1 MIGIKGFKLEDNMKK
16 KTIASFVTIFVIALL
31 ATACSN
37 NKNIV
42 PIEKG
47 EVKETE
53 KEITSPG
60 EKVLVVYFSPT
71 GTTRKIAE
79 NAAGVLSADIYEIVP
94 EIPYS
99 EEDLNYNTNCRA
111 NREQED
117 PLSRPKMMDRT
128 INIGQYDTI
137 VIGYP
142 IWHGQAPKILNTFL
156 ESYDFSDKVI
166 IPFCTSHSSS
176 VGTSAVNLQSLTSDT
191 SIWLEGYRFDGT
203 ENKEE
208 IRNWLSKVM
217 Q

>member
-1 MIGIKGFKLEDNMKK
+1 MKK
-16 KTIASFVTIFVIALL
+16 KTIASFVMIFVIGLL
-31 ATACSN
+31 ATSCSN
-37 NKNIV
+37 NNNIV
-42 PIEKG
+42 PIDKG

-53 KEITSPG
+53 KEITSLG

-79 NAAGVLSADIYEIVP
+79 NAAEVLSADIYEIVP

-117 PLSRPKMMDRT
+117 PLSLPKMMDRT

-137 VIGYP
+137 GIGYP

-156 ESYDFSDKVI
+156 ESYDFSDKII

-176 VGTSAVNLQSLTSDT
+176 VGTSAVNLQSLTSNT
-191 SIWLEGYRFDGT
+191 SIWLEGYRFNGT

-208 IRNWLSKVM
+208 IRNWLSKVI

>member
-1 MIGIKGFKLEDNMKK
+1 MKK
-16 KTIASFVTIFVIALL
+16 KTIASFVMIFVIGLL
-31 ATACSN
+31 ATSCSN

-42 PIEKG
+42 PIDKG

-53 KEITSPG
+53 KEITSLG

-79 NAAGVLSADIYEIVP
+79 NAAEVLSADIYEIVP

-137 VIGYP
+137 VIGYW

-156 ESYDFSDKVI
+156 ESYDFSDKII

-176 VGTSAVNLQSLTSDT
+176 VGTSAVNLQSLTSNT
-191 SIWLEGYRFDGT
+191 SIWLEGYRFNGT

-208 IRNWLSKVM
+208 IRNWLSKVI

>member
-1 MIGIKGFKLEDNMKK
+1 MKK
-16 KTIASFVTIFVIALL
+16 KTIASFVMIFVIALL
-31 ATACSN
+31 ATSCSN
-37 NKNIV
+37 NNNIV
-42 PIEKG
+42 PTDKG

-53 KEITSPG
+53 KEITSLG

-79 NAAGVLSADIYEIVP
+79 NAAEVLSADIYEIVP

-117 PLSRPKMMDRT
+117 PLSLPKMMDRT

-156 ESYDFSDKVI
+156 ESYDFSDKII

-176 VGTSAVNLQSLTSDT
+176 VGTSAVNLQSLTSNT
-191 SIWLEGYRFDGT
+191 SIWLEGYRFNGT

-208 IRNWLSKVM
+208 IRNWLSKVI

>member
-1 MIGIKGFKLEDNMKK
+1 MKK
-16 KTIASFVTIFVIALL
+16 KTIASFVMIFVIGLL
-31 ATACSN
+31 ATSCSN

-42 PIEKG
+42 PIDKG

-53 KEITSPG
+53 KEITSLG

-79 NAAGVLSADIYEIVP
+79 NAAEVLSADIYEIVP

-117 PLSRPKMMDRT
+117 PLSLPKMMDRT

-156 ESYDFSDKVI
+156 ESYDFSDKII

-176 VGTSAVNLQSLTSDT
+176 VGTSAVNLQSLTSNT
-191 SIWLEGYRFDGT
+191 SIWLEGYRFNGT

-208 IRNWLSKVM
+208 IRNWLSKVI

>member
-1 MIGIKGFKLEDNMKK
+1 MKK
-16 KTIASFVTIFVIALL
+16 KTIASFVIIFVIGLL
-31 ATACSN
+31 ATSCSN

-42 PIEKG
+42 PIDKG

-53 KEITSPG
+53 KEITSLG

-79 NAAGVLSADIYEIVP
+79 NAAEVLSADIYEIVP

-156 ESYDFSDKVI
+156 ESYDFSDKII

-176 VGTSAVNLQSLTSDT
+176 VGTSAVNLQSLTSNT
-191 SIWLEGYRFDGT
+191 SIWLEGYRFNGT

-208 IRNWLSKVM
+208 IRNWLSKVI

>member
-1 MIGIKGFKLEDNMKK
+1 MKK
-16 KTIASFVTIFVIALL
+16 KTIASFVMIFVIALL
-31 ATACSN
+31 ATSCSN
-37 NKNIV
+37 NNNIV
-42 PIEKG
+42 PIDKG

-53 KEITSPG
+53 KEITSLG

-79 NAAGVLSADIYEIVP
+79 NAAEVLSADIYEIVP

-117 PLSRPKMMDRT
+117 PLSLPKMMDRT

-156 ESYDFSDKVI
+156 ESYDFSDKII

-176 VGTSAVNLQSLTSDT
+176 VGTSAVNLQSLTSNT
-191 SIWLEGYRFDGT
+191 SIWLEG
-203 ENKEE
+203 
-208 IRNWLSKVM
+208 
-217 Q
+217 

>member
-1 MIGIKGFKLEDNMKK
+1 MKK
-16 KTIASFVTIFVIALL
+16 KTIASFVMIFVIGLL
-31 ATACSN
+31 ATSCSN

-42 PIEKG
+42 PIDKG

-53 KEITSPG
+53 KEITSLG

-79 NAAGVLSADIYEIVP
+79 NAAEVLSADIYEIVP

-117 PLSRPKMMDRT
+117 PLSLPKMMDRT

-142 IWHGQAPKILNTFL
+142 IWHGQAPKISNTFL
-156 ESYDFSDKVI
+156 ESYDFSDKII

-176 VGTSAVNLQSLTSDT
+176 VGTSAVNLQSLTSNT
-191 SIWLEGYRFDGT
+191 SIWLEGYRFNGT

-208 IRNWLSKVM
+208 IRNWLSKVI

>member
-1 MIGIKGFKLEDNMKK
+1 MKK
-16 KTIASFVTIFVIALL
+16 KTIASFVMIFVIALL
-31 ATACSN
+31 ATSCSN
-37 NKNIV
+37 NNNIV
-42 PIEKG
+42 PIDKG

-53 KEITSPG
+53 KEITSLG

-71 GTTRKIAE
+71 GTTIKIAE
-79 NAAGVLSADIYEIVP
+79 NAAELLSADIYEIVP

-117 PLSRPKMMDRT
+117 PLSLPKMMDRT

-156 ESYDFSDKVI
+156 ESYDFSDKII

-176 VGTSAVNLQSLTSDT
+176 VGTSAVNLQSLTSNT
-191 SIWLEGYRFDGT
+191 SIWLEGYRFNGT

-208 IRNWLSKVM
+208 IRNWLSKVI

>member
-1 MIGIKGFKLEDNMKK
+1 MKK
-16 KTIASFVTIFVIALL
+16 KTIASFVMIFVIALL
-31 ATACSN
+31 ATSCSN
-37 NKNIV
+37 NNNIV
-42 PIEKG
+42 PIDKG

-53 KEITSPG
+53 KEITSLG

-79 NAAGVLSADIYEIVP
+79 NAAEVLSADIYEIVP

-117 PLSRPKMMDRT
+117 PLSLPKMMDRT
-128 INIGQYDTI
+128 INIGQYDTF

-142 IWHGQAPKILNTFL
+142 IWHGQAPKILTTFL
-156 ESYDFSDKVI
+156 ESYDFSDKII

-176 VGTSAVNLQSLTSDT
+176 VGTSAVNLQSLTSNT
-191 SIWLEGYRFDGT
+191 SIWLEGYRFNGT

-208 IRNWLSKVM
+208 IRNWLSKVI

>member
-1 MIGIKGFKLEDNMKK
+1 MKK
-16 KTIASFVTIFVIALL
+16 KTIASFVMIFVIGLL
-31 ATACSN
+31 ATSCSN
-37 NKNIV
+37 NKNII
-42 PIEKG
+42 PIDKG

-53 KEITSPG
+53 KEITSLG

-79 NAAGVLSADIYEIVP
+79 NAAEVLSADIYEIVP

-117 PLSRPKMMDRT
+117 PLSLPKMMDRT

-156 ESYDFSDKVI
+156 ESYDFSDKII

-176 VGTSAVNLQSLTSDT
+176 VGTSAVNLQSLTSNT
-191 SIWLEGYRFDGT
+191 SIWLEGYRFNGT

-208 IRNWLSKVM
+208 IRNWLSKVI

>member
-1 MIGIKGFKLEDNMKK
+1 MKK
-16 KTIASFVTIFVIALL
+16 KTIASFVMIFVIALL
-31 ATACSN
+31 ATSCSN
-37 NKNIV
+37 NNNIV
-42 PIEKG
+42 PIDKG

-53 KEITSPG
+53 KEITSLG

-79 NAAGVLSADIYEIVP
+79 NAAEVLSADIYEIVP

-156 ESYDFSDKVI
+156 ESYDFSDKII

-176 VGTSAVNLQSLTSDT
+176 VGTSAVNLQSLTSNT
-191 SIWLEGYRFDGT
+191 SIWLEGYRFNGT

-208 IRNWLSKVM
+208 IRNWLSKVI

>member
-1 MIGIKGFKLEDNMKK
+1 MKK
-16 KTIASFVTIFVIALL
+16 KTIASFVMIFVIGLL
-31 ATACSN
+31 ATSCSN

-42 PIEKG
+42 PIDKG

-53 KEITSPG
+53 KEITSLG

-79 NAAGVLSADIYEIVP
+79 NAAEVLSADIYEIVP

-156 ESYDFSDKVI
+156 ESYDFSDKII

-176 VGTSAVNLQSLTSDT
+176 VGTSAVNLQSLTSNT
-191 SIWLEGYRFDGT
+191 SIWLEGYRFNGT

-208 IRNWLSKVM
+208 IRNWLSKVIP
-217 Q
+217 

>member
-1 MIGIKGFKLEDNMKK
+1 MKK
-16 KTIASFVTIFVIALL
+16 KTIASFVMIFVIGLL
-31 ATACSN
+31 ATSCSN
-37 NKNIV
+37 NKNII
-42 PIEKG
+42 PIDKG

-53 KEITSPG
+53 KEITSLG

-79 NAAGVLSADIYEIVP
+79 NAAEVLSADIYEIVP

-156 ESYDFSDKVI
+156 ESYDFSDKII

-176 VGTSAVNLQSLTSDT
+176 VGTSAVNLQSLTSNT
-191 SIWLEGYRFDGT
+191 SIWLEGYRFNGT

-208 IRNWLSKVM
+208 IRNWLSKVI

>member
-1 MIGIKGFKLEDNMKK
+1 MKK
-16 KTIASFVTIFVIALL
+16 KTIASFVMIFVIGLL
-31 ATACSN
+31 ATSCSN

-42 PIEKG
+42 PIDKG
-47 EVKETE
+47 VVKETE
-53 KEITSPG
+53 KEITSLG

-79 NAAGVLSADIYEIVP
+79 NAAEVLSADIYEIVP

-156 ESYDFSDKVI
+156 ESYDFSDKII

-176 VGTSAVNLQSLTSDT
+176 VGTSAVNLQSLTSNT
-191 SIWLEGYRFDGT
+191 SIWLEGYRFNGT

-208 IRNWLSKVM
+208 IRNWLSKVI

>member
-1 MIGIKGFKLEDNMKK
+1 MKK
-16 KTIASFVTIFVIALL
+16 KTIASFVMIFVIGLL
-31 ATACSN
+31 ATSCSN

-42 PIEKG
+42 PIDKG

-53 KEITSPG
+53 KEITSLG

-79 NAAGVLSADIYEIVP
+79 NAAEVLSADIYEIVP

-142 IWHGQAPKILNTFL
+142 FWHGQAPKILNTFL
-156 ESYDFSDKVI
+156 ESYDFSDKII

-176 VGTSAVNLQSLTSDT
+176 LGTSAVNLQSLTSNT
-191 SIWLEGYRFDGT
+191 SIWLEGYRFNGT

-208 IRNWLSKVM
+208 IRNWLSKVI

>member
-1 MIGIKGFKLEDNMKK
+1 MKK
-16 KTIASFVTIFVIALL
+16 KTIASFVMIFVIGLL
-31 ATACSN
+31 ATSCSN

-42 PIEKG
+42 PIDKG

-53 KEITSPG
+53 KEITSLG

-79 NAAGVLSADIYEIVP
+79 NAAEVLSADIYEIVP

-156 ESYDFSDKVI
+156 ESYDFSDKII

-176 VGTSAVNLQSLTSDT
+176 VGTSAVNLQSLTSNT
-191 SIWLEGYRFDGT
+191 SIWLEGYRFNGT

-208 IRNWLSKVM
+208 IRNWLSKVI

>member
-1 MIGIKGFKLEDNMKK
+1 MKK
-16 KTIASFVTIFVIALL
+16 KTIASFVMIFVIALL
-31 ATACSN
+31 ATSCSN
-37 NKNIV
+37 NNNIV
-42 PIEKG
+42 PIDKG

-53 KEITSPG
+53 KEITSLG

-79 NAAGVLSADIYEIVP
+79 NAA

-117 PLSRPKMMDRT
+117 PLSLPKMMDRT

-156 ESYDFSDKVI
+156 ESYDFSDKII

-176 VGTSAVNLQSLTSDT
+176 VGTSAVNLQSLTSNT
-191 SIWLEGYRFDGT
+191 SIWLEGYRFNGT

-208 IRNWLSKVM
+208 IRNWLSKVI

>member
-1 MIGIKGFKLEDNMKK
+1 MKK
-16 KTIASFVTIFVIALL
+16 KTIASFVMIFVIALL
-31 ATACSN
+31 ATSCSN
-37 NKNIV
+37 NNNIV
-42 PIEKG
+42 PIDKG

-53 KEITSPG
+53 KEITSLG

-79 NAAGVLSADIYEIVP
+79 NAAEVLSADIYEIVP

-117 PLSRPKMMDRT
+117 PLSLPKMMDRT

-142 IWHGQAPKILNTFL
+142 IWHGQAPKISNTFL
-156 ESYDFSDKVI
+156 ESYDFSDKII

-176 VGTSAVNLQSLTSDT
+176 VGTSAVNLQSLTSNT
-191 SIWLEGYRFDGT
+191 SIWLEGYRFNGT

-208 IRNWLSKVM
+208 IRNWLSKVI

>member
-1 MIGIKGFKLEDNMKK
+1 MKK
-16 KTIASFVTIFVIALL
+16 KTIASFVMIFVIALL
-31 ATACSN
+31 ATSCSN
-37 NKNIV
+37 NNNIV
-42 PIEKG
+42 PIDKG

-53 KEITSPG
+53 KEITSLG
-60 EKVLVVYFSPT
+60 EKVLGVYFSPT

-79 NAAGVLSADIYEIVP
+79 NAAEVLSADIYEIVP

-117 PLSRPKMMDRT
+117 PLSLPKMMDRT

-156 ESYDFSDKVI
+156 ESYDFSDKII

-176 VGTSAVNLQSLTSDT
+176 VGTSAVNLQSLTSNT
-191 SIWLEGYRFDGT
+191 SIWLEGYRFNGT

-208 IRNWLSKVM
+208 IRNWLSKVI

>member
-1 MIGIKGFKLEDNMKK
+1 M
-16 KTIASFVTIFVIALL
+16 IFVIALF
-31 ATACSN
+31 ATSCSN

-42 PIEKG
+42 PIDKG
-47 EVKETE
+47 DVKKTE
-53 KEITSPG
+53 NEITNLG
-60 EKVLVVYFSPT
+60 EKVLVMYFSPT
-71 GTTRKIAE
+71 GITRKIAE
-79 NAAGVLSADIYEIVP
+79 NATEVLSADIYEIVP

-117 PLSRPKMMDRT
+117 ASSRLKMMDRT

-137 VIGYP
+137 VIGYQ

-156 ESYDFSDKVI
+156 ESYDFSDKII
-166 IPFCTSHSSS
+166 IPFCTSHGSS
-176 VGTSAVNLQSLTSDT
+176 VGTSAINLQSVTSNT
-191 SIWLEGYRFDGT
+191 SIWLEGYRFNDT

-208 IRNWLSKVM
+208 IQNWLSKVI

>member
-1 MIGIKGFKLEDNMKK
+1 MKK
-16 KTIASFVTIFVIALL
+16 KTIASFVMIFVIGLL
-31 ATACSN
+31 ATSCSN

-42 PIEKG
+42 PIDKG

-53 KEITSPG
+53 KEITSLG

-79 NAAGVLSADIYEIVP
+79 NAAEVLSADIYEIVP

-156 ESYDFSDKVI
+156 ESYDFSDKII

-176 VGTSAVNLQSLTSDT
+176 VGTSAVNLQSLTSNT
-191 SIWLEGYRFDGT
+191 SLWLEGYRFNGT

-208 IRNWLSKVM
+208 IRNWLSKVI